1 MKKLTLTIV
10 CAMAMTGAAFAQGYV
25 NWAPNS
31 PDVTFETNSLV
42 YSPLFGG
49 GNAPAYINGAV
60 AAAGLTATTASGFYY
75 ELLTQAYSGS
85 PSTDTTVWDGTW
97 TGAAGIG
104 GLNMTGV
111 NGTGLPTHAGWV
123 TAGTVNGAS
132 GASVQVNWASGITQS
147 VVLVGWSAN
156 LGSSWVTVSNIL
168 GQLSVGNQAPLLA
181 ADPSGTQAFFGETT
195 IGSINPTAAAP
206 GDTIF
211 YSSSAPLATGNP
223 IFSLNTQL
231 YLLPVPE
238 PATMALAGLGGLGLL
253 LFRRRRQ

>member
-25 NWAPNS
+25 AWNIPVQ
-31 PDVTFETNSLV
+31 DVTMETNSLV

-49 GNAPAYINGAV
+49 GNAPASINGAV

-97 TGAAGIG
+97 TGAAGLG
-104 GLNMTGV
+104 GVNMTGV
-111 NGTGLPTHAGWV
+111 NTTGLSHGGV
-123 TAGTVNGAS
+123 TAGTVNGQS
-132 GASVQVNWASGITQS
+132 GTGVQVNWANTITQN
-147 VVLVGWSAN
+147 VVLVGWSAS
-156 LGSSWVTVSNIL
+156 LGSSWVAVSNAL
-168 GQLSVGNQAPLLA
+168 AELSIGNTTGIQAL
-181 ADPSGTQAFFGETT
+181 DPSGAEAFFGETG
-195 IGSINPTAAAP
+195 IGFVNPAAGAP
-206 GDTIF
+206 
-211 YSSSAPLATGNP
+211 GNP
-223 IFSLNTQL
+223 IFANASTALPNGDPIFDLNTPL

>member
-25 NWAPNS
+25 NWAVS
-31 PDVTFETNSLV
+31 SVDVTFATNSLV

-49 GNAPAYINGAV
+49 GNAPSTIGNAV
-60 AAAGLTATTASGFYY
+60 AATGLTSITAGGFDYALLTTTAVP
-75 ELLTQAYSGS
+75 T
-85 PSTDTTVWDGTW
+85 TDTTVWDGTW

-111 NGTGLPTHAGWV
+111 NGTGLPSHAGWV
-123 TAGTVNGAS
+123 SPATVNGAS
-132 GASVQVNWASGITQS
+132 GTGVQVNWANGTTQS

-156 LGSSWVTVSNIL
+156 LGSSWVTVSNELANWSTL
-168 GQLSVGNQAPLLA
+168 GSTIVGE
-181 ADPSGTQAFFGETT
+181 AFFGETG
-195 IGSINPTAAAP
+195 IGSVNPTGASP
-206 GDTIF
+206 GDTLF
-211 YSSSAPLATGNP
+211 AAASTPLATGTP
-223 IFSLNTQL
+223 IFSLNTPL
-231 YLLPVPE
+231 YLLSVPE